1 MRVVAAAISGVCLAA
16 AVLAAAGQP
25 PSVARDV
32 ASWMARVGERIN
44 DYYAHAQSV
53 ICEET
58 VRLEPLGYDLM
69 TNGGHIRVLV
79 YELRV
84 SWDGGI
90 GERHDGG
97 QPPAATVLRQLLTVD
112 GRPPKPGDEPG
123 CMDPKPVSPEPLAML
138 LPHRQGEFLFS
149 WRGQGRERG
158 RASVTLDYKSAR
170 VQPPNIVWSDD
181 CVSIDLPGR
190 TRGRVWLDQATGD
203 VLRLDEELT
212 GQYEV
217 PVPKEHARR
226 PGVAPSFTVERAD
239 SSIAYRAVR
248 FSDPDETVMLP
259 ESIVSLQIIRNSGT
273 PRLRT
278 TQRFSKYRRFIT
290 GGRIVDDAAGR

>member
-1 MRVVAAAISGVCLAA
+1 MRSAVVAAVAGVFLSMVVAG
-16 AVLAAAGQP
+16 AAGQSP
-25 PSVARDV
+25 AVSRDV
-32 ASWMARVGERIN
+32 ASWMARVGERIGA
-44 DYYAHAQSV
+44 YYTRAQSV

-58 VRLEPLGYDLM
+58 VRLEPLGHDLM
-69 TNGGHIRVLV
+69 TDGSHIRVLV

-84 SWDGGI
+84 AWDGTS
-90 GERHDGG
+90 DGQDG
-97 QPPAATVLRQLLTVD
+97 SGAPAATVLRQLLTVD
-112 GRPPKPGDEPG
+112 GRPPKPGFEPG
-123 CMDPKPVSPEPLAML
+123 CMDPKAVSPEPLGML
-138 LPHRQGEFLFS
+138 LPHRQPDFVFS
-149 WRGQGRERG
+149 WRGPGRERG

-170 VQPPNIVWSDD
+170 IQPPNIVWKEN

-190 TRGRVWLDQATGD
+190 TRGRIWLDQATGD

-217 PVPKEHARR
+217 VVPREQARK

-239 SSIAYRAVR
+239 SSIAYRPVT
-248 FSDPDETVMLP
+248 FSDPEEIVMLP
-259 ESIVSLQIIRNSGT
+259 ESIVSLQIIRNSGV

-290 GGRIVDDAAGR
+290 GGRIVEEQSR

>member
-1 MRVVAAAISGVCLAA
+1 MRAVVVAALGLVLSVA
-16 AVLAAAGQP
+16 AVHSAAQSPAV
-25 PSVARDV
+25 SRDV
-32 ASWMARVGERIN
+32 SAWMARVGGRIEQ
-44 DYYAHAQSV
+44 YYVRAQSV

-58 VRLEPLGYDLM
+58 VRLEPLGHDLV
-69 TNGGHIRVLV
+69 TDGSHIRVLV

-84 SWDGGI
+84 AWDAATADAK
-90 GERHDGG
+90 DG
-97 QPPAATVLRQLLTVD
+97 QAPVATVLRQLVKVD
-112 GRPPKPGDEPG
+112 GRPPKSGDEPG

-149 WRGQGRERG
+149 YRGQGRERG

-170 VQPPNIVWSDD
+170 VQPPNIVWKDN

-212 GQYEV
+212 TQYEV
-217 PVPKEHARR
+217 VVPREYARK

-239 SSIAYRAVR
+239 SSIAYRAVK
-248 FSDPDETVMLP
+248 FSDPEETLMLP

-278 TQRFSKYRRFIT
+278 TQRFANYRRFIT
-290 GGRIVDDAAGR
+290 AGRIVENPQ